1 MFTVYGYM
9 PRSKAT
15 NRWTSDKQGTPIE
28 CIWYPPTFVYF
39 LNPDLGLKS
48 NNLTEMRSLETYEK
62 PLVNMLDK
70 IEEELK
76 VAASDVDAV
85 KLVDFINAE
94 KTGCQDV
101 VNDLK
106 DAKRRVSA
114 EKRSQGL
121 NKPRKA
127 AVAEAA
133 PVESDSEGSQS
144 A

>member
-1 MFTVYGYM
+1 MLTDTCPYQRPPTKGLQ
-9 PRSKAT
+9 T
-15 NRWTSDKQGTPIE
+15 NRVTLQNLYLVSTHF
-28 CIWYPPTFVYF
+28 CLF

-48 NNLTEMRSLETYEK
+48 TNLTEVKSLEAYEK
-62 PLVNMLDK
+62 PLVNTLDK

-76 VAASDVDAV
+76 VAASTVDAV
-85 KLVDFINAE
+85 KLVDLINAE
-94 KTGCQDV
+94 KKGCQDV

-114 EKRSQGL
+114 EKRSQGI

-127 AVAEAA
+127 AVAEEV

>member
-1 MFTVYGYM
+1 
-9 PRSKAT
+9 
-15 NRWTSDKQGTPIE
+15 
-28 CIWYPPTFVYF
+28 
-39 LNPDLGLKS
+39 
-48 NNLTEMRSLETYEK
+48 
-62 PLVNMLDK
+62 MLDK

-133 PVESDSEGSQS
+133 TVESDSEGSQS

>member
-1 MFTVYGYM
+1 MRDLKTLQKKVKNLQKDV
-9 PRSKAT
+9 PL
-15 NRWTSDKQGTPIE
+15 
-28 CIWYPPTFVYF
+28 CIAEIK
-39 LNPDLGLKS
+39 NLGVRNCSELV
-48 NNLTEMRSLETYEK
+48 RSLETYEK